1 MLNMK
6 IRLSRAKDYK
16 KYGLFGVVILILVL
30 MIFSVIKDYFS
41 SPSQG
46 VVSESAQETKTK
58 VNLLGFVGKKFSFS
72 YPSFFQPLQT
82 SAVDGS
88 DIEKYSFAAPQ
99 TATWNINIKVSVL
112 SQPTLA
118 NDPSYNL
125 RKTNPQD
132 YTEEIVKLGNNEAH
146 IMTSTGG
153 GYSKV
158 AFLINDSIDASIV
171 LSSSSSLDS
180 AKLDIVLNQII
191 ASWKWL

>member
-1 MLNMK
+1 MK
-6 IRLSRAKDYK
+6 ISLSRAKDYK

-30 MIFSVIKDYFS
+30 MIFSVVTDYFS

-46 VVSESAQETKTK
+46 VISQSAQEKSTK

-72 YPSFFQPLQT
+72 YPNYFQPLQT

-88 DIEKYSFAAPQ
+88 DIEKYAFAATQ
-99 TATWNINIKVSVL
+99 TTTWNINVRVSTL

-125 RKTNPQD
+125 RKTNPQT
-132 YTEEIVKLGNNEAH
+132 YSNEVVILGNNKAH
-146 IMTSTGG
+146 IMTYTGG

-158 AFLINDSIDASIV
+158 VFLINDSIDASIV

-180 AKLDIVLNQII
+180 AKMDIVLNQII